1 MASEDHRFLSPPD
14 PVSRPKSPMPLGA
27 TDCHAHVFGPFDRF
41 PLAAERSYTPDE
53 LPGRR
58 YLSMLDQIGFARGV
72 VVTATAYGSNNG
84 AMLDA
89 LKLAPER
96 LRGVAV
102 VTPEIT
108 DRELAAMDAAGVRGA
123 RFSEV
128 ATYKGTVGFDA
139 LYRLAPRLAELGWH
153 AQIWTS
159 CERLN
164 EASADLLKLGLDL
177 VVDHMGMFDPAR
189 GRGGHAF
196 RGLLDLLRTGHVWIK
211 LTPYR
216 LSDAFPRYEDIR
228 TFHDT
233 LVSTAAA
240 RLLWGSD
247 WPHVR
252 MTHSLPDVG
261 KLVDIFT
268 EWVGDAAQRKR
279 ILSENAAVLYGFSN

>member
-1 MASEDHRFLSPPD
+1 
-14 PVSRPKSPMPLGA
+14 
-27 TDCHAHVFGPFDRF
+27 
-41 PLAAERSYTPDE
+41 
-53 LPGRR
+53 
-58 YLSMLDQIGFARGV
+58 MLDQIGFARGV

-89 LKLAPER
+89 LKLAPDR

-108 DRELAAMDAAGVRGA
+108 DGELADMDAAGVRGA

-128 ATYKGTVGFDA
+128 DAYKGTVGFDA
-139 LYRLAPRLAELGWH
+139 LHRLAPRLVELGWH

-164 EASADLLKLGLDL
+164 EASADLLKLGVDL
-177 VVDHMGMFDPAR
+177 IVDHMGMFDPGQGCE
-189 GRGGHAF
+189 GRAF

-228 TFHDT
+228 PFHDA
-233 LVSTAAA
+233 LVSTAAD

-261 KLVDIFT
+261 RLVDIFT
-268 EWVGDAAQRKR
+268 EWVGDAAQRNR
-279 ILSENAAVLYGFSN
+279 ILRENAAVLYGFSN